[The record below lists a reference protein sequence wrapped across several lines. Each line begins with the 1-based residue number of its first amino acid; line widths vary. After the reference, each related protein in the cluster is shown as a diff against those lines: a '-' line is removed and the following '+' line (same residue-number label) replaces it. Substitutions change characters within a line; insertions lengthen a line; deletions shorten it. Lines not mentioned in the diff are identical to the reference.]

1 MKLYTFAAAMTMAAG
16 AFAQGVFTG
25 TLDAADPVFNRPLA
39 TGTGLSGVGTAV
51 AYETYTWTPTTAG
64 TAIFEMGSEDF
75 DTFIFAYQPSFDPL
89 APLGNFLVGQDD
101 FFGTPT
107 YIASAGFMSRIT
119 GTVAAGS
126 PVVVV
131 ATTFGN
137 GEVGNYE
144 VAFNQPTP
152 PGPGDQWDGEL
163 TASSPT
169 WDRPLESGATTT
181 FAGALGVHY
190 ETNTFTVSADGS
202 YTIEMGKPVT
212 TGNVDM
218 DTFVFVYNPFNPA
231 DNQTGFV
238 AGDDDYA
245 GNFQYLNNADYQTG
259 SLERSKIEG
268 VTLQTG
274 QTYVAVATAYNSTA
288 VHESTFSVGVQ
299 ATPGNS
305 GSATF
310 TGGGGG
316 TTVSG
321 TITVANG
328 GAALTSVEIQFRDAA
343 TLNNVGS
350 PITVPVDGSGNFSVT
365 APGNANYDITM
376 MPTSSLRR
384 TVNADTTG
392 GSVSGLAITIIP
404 GNFVMDGQ
412 IDISD
417 YLALSES
424 FDENSFSLN
433 WTVPNSSGVTPE
445 AIDVDNS
452 DAVDL
457 GDYLVMSA
465 GFDQTGD
472 N

>member
-1 MKLYTFAAAMTMAAG
+1 M
-16 AFAQGVFTG
+16 
-25 TLDAADPVFNRPLA
+25 
-39 TGTGLSGVGTAV
+39 
-51 AYETYTWTPTTAG
+51 
-64 TAIFEMGSEDF
+64 
-75 DTFIFAYQPSFDPL
+75 
-89 APLGNFLVGQDD
+89 
-101 FFGTPT
+101 
-107 YIASAGFMSRIT
+107 
-119 GTVAAGS
+119 
-126 PVVVV
+126 
-131 ATTFGN
+131 
-137 GEVGNYE
+137 
-144 VAFNQPTP
+144 
-152 PGPGDQWDGEL
+152 
-163 TASSPT
+163 
-169 WDRPLESGATTT
+169 
-181 FAGALGVHY
+181 
-190 ETNTFTVSADGS
+190 
-202 YTIEMGKPVT
+202 
-212 TGNVDM
+212 
-218 DTFVFVYNPFNPA
+218 
-231 DNQTGFV
+231 
-238 AGDDDYA
+238 
-245 GNFQYLNNADYQTG
+245 
-259 SLERSKIEG
+259 
-268 VTLQTG
+268 TLQTG

-288 VHESTFSVGVQ
+288 VHTGTFSVGVQ